1 MARLKNR
8 RACCHGN
15 GYNELLSCL
24 MKTEILSVVA
34 EQYSERETPFLAR
47 CVVVCAA
54 VGTPISAVF
63 SSLLSKAAS
72 TLGACVMIYADG
84 CECFACAC
92 RTGFRLCGCVVWFCR
107 YVYQSALSQSH
118 PCWFTL
124 RYALNLQR
132 CIKVRHQMHHA
143 LAAPKHI
150 IDSTHILLPIRP
162 IHIKPTNYNAVAMG
176 AIRLIGLI
184 SVRNRLHAN
193 FGHIP
198 SRSHL

>member
-1 MARLKNR
+1 M
-8 RACCHGN
+8 
-15 GYNELLSCL
+15 
-24 MKTEILSVVA
+24 
-34 EQYSERETPFLAR
+34 
-47 CVVVCAA
+47 CAA
-54 VGTPISAVF
+54 VGTAISAAF
-63 SSLLSKAAS
+63 SSFCQERPVRWVHVLCSMQMVANVLR
-72 TLGACVMIYADG
+72 
-84 CECFACAC
+84 AC
-92 RTGFRLCGCVVWFCR
+92 RTGFRLCGCVVWLFR

-124 RYALNLQR
+124 RYVLNLQR

-184 SVRNRLHAN
+184 SVRSRPYAN

-198 SRSHL
+198 SRSRL